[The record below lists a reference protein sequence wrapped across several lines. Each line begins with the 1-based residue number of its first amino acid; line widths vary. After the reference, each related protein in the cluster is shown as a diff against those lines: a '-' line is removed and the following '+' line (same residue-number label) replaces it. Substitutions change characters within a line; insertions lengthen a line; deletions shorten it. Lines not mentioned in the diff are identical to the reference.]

1 MPSLVRLWRDL
12 VGFHEALGSQ
22 DFRLAPGADAGWRK
36 FLRGHIG
43 REDKMCLVADVNG
56 GIVGFLVGAVQER
69 PGVFMEREY
78 GYISDVY
85 VVATHGRR
93 GVGKALVEE
102 ALRWFGSRRLSRVR
116 LQTDAKNLLGLN
128 FWRSLGFETTSHTM
142 DKLL

>member
-1 MPSLVRLWRDL
+1 
-12 VGFHEALGSQ
+12 
-22 DFRLAPGADAGWRK
+22 
-36 FLRGHIG
+36 
-43 REDKMCLVADVNG
+43 MCLVANVNG
-56 GIVGFLVGAVQER
+56 GIVGFLTGTVQER

-78 GYISDVY
+78 GSISDVY
-85 VVATHGRR
+85 VDAAHRRR

-128 FWRSLGFETTSHTM
+128 FWRNLGFETTVHAM